1 MLFAGSA
8 LKNYAIAAT
17 DGRIGT
23 CSDFLFDDA
32 TWTVRWMVVD
42 TGTWLTGRKVLIH
55 PSAIGQPDPGQ
66 QTLPVRL
73 TRAQVEASPD
83 VLQDEP
89 VSRRMEDDLYG
100 YYGWDPLWGGG
111 NLFGG
116 YVGMMG
122 MPLAAPPAYGEA
134 AVIERERGGLPR
146 DDGDPHLQS
155 MTDITHCHVQAADGA
170 IGHVENFL
178 IDDAAWS
185 IRYLV
190 IDTRNWWFGQH
201 VLLSPFAVQ
210 RVDWA
215 GHEIRTGLT
224 QERIKASPPWDP
236 AAVIDRAYEQRLH
249 GYYGWPG
256 YGW

>member
-1 MLFAGSA
+1 MLLAGSA
-8 LKNYAIAAT
+8 LKDYAIAAS

-23 CSDFLFDDA
+23 CSDLLFDDA
-32 TWTVRWMVVD
+32 TWKVRWMVVD

-55 PSAIGQPDPGQ
+55 PSAIGRPDPGQ
-66 QTLPVRL
+66 RELPVRL

-122 MPLAAPPAYGEA
+122 MPLAAPPAYGES
-134 AVIERERGGLPR
+134 AVIERERGIPR

-155 MTDITHCHVQAADGA
+155 MTDITGCHVQAADGT

-178 IDDAAWS
+178 IDDAAWD

-190 IDTRNWWFGQH
+190 VDTRNWWFGQH

-215 GHEIRTGLT
+215 SHEIRTGLT
-224 QERIKASPPWDP
+224 REHIKASPPWDP
-236 AAVIDRAYEQRLH
+236 AAVIDRAYQESLH
-249 GYYGWPG
+249 DHYGWPG